1 MFLYVFWTSCSLC
14 LICYLPM
21 WFANQGESF
30 HPHCVTLE
38 QRHSLYSVVGAKTI
52 CKHDFVVSSIS
63 SFVAPRGSTSSNLF
77 KMLSVTIAVSGFLGV
92 YRWHM
97 VGARV
102 VATNLGLVGFACL
115 LLVALFDFDVLPQRF
130 LEGKLRSTKWLLDK
144 LLKKKRL
151 SRPFPFHKANLLKF
165 VRASPLIYHLF
176 DEDHHTISQ
185 PDTPAVSPR
194 SPGGRDTH
202 SSRGRSLGRG
212 NTPSRSR
219 NKSTDTLKK
228 MNTDEEAEK
237 RVLAKAG
244 LVQDFS
250 ASVSGLLHMVGA
262 IGFVFCTTTAVLMQ
276 EPSETLIIGPLTG
289 LSFFLFSFMGYLTGN
304 YVPLF
309 HWMRGWVLPWN
320 PFVSDPYFMHKLQL
334 SLEAILEEDGQELWL
349 GTRHGHHPHNRG
361 PVERMD
367 IAINV
372 KEAREADMAL
382 DNPFLRYARKHP
394 VSYLQ
399 MAGHVMVV
407 TEMIALL
414 TPCVAVGVQW
424 ICALCNDSASAV
436 LVDLLELGSRCLLT
450 MGKECYFEPHCAIRG
465 K

>member
-1 MFLYVFWTSCSLC
+1 
-14 LICYLPM
+14 
-21 WFANQGESF
+21 
-30 HPHCVTLE
+30 
-38 QRHSLYSVVGAKTI
+38 
-52 CKHDFVVSSIS
+52 
-63 SFVAPRGSTSSNLF
+63 
-77 KMLSVTIAVSGFLGV
+77 
-92 YRWHM
+92 
-97 VGARV
+97 
-102 VATNLGLVGFACL
+102 
-115 LLVALFDFDVLPQRF
+115 
-130 LEGKLRSTKWLLDK
+130 
-144 LLKKKRL
+144 
-151 SRPFPFHKANLLKF
+151 
-165 VRASPLIYHLF
+165 
-176 DEDHHTISQ
+176 
-185 PDTPAVSPR
+185 
-194 SPGGRDTH
+194 
-202 SSRGRSLGRG
+202 
-212 NTPSRSR
+212 
-219 NKSTDTLKK
+219 
-228 MNTDEEAEK
+228 
-237 RVLAKAG
+237 
-244 LVQDFS
+244 
-250 ASVSGLLHMVGA
+250 GA

-349 GTRHGHHPHNRG
+349 GTRHGHHLHNRG

-424 ICALCNDSASAV
+424 ICALCN
-436 LVDLLELGSRCLLT
+436 
-450 MGKECYFEPHCAIRG
+450 
-465 K
+465 